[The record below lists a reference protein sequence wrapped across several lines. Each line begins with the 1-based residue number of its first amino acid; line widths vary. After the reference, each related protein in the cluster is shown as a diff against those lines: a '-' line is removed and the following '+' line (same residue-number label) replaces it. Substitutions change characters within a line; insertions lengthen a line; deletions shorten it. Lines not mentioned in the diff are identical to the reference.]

1 MKFFTTSRKLEI
13 SKNVWVICIPNLT
26 TPPTIRR
33 MQEEYD
39 VIDLTLSPIKCV
51 RRQLVFDDDEESI
64 VETDTESI
72 AHTVEWLDTPT
83 HTIGF
88 ELEHDDESSFNV
100 LSQSFLDEEV
110 ESYLYESPI
119 QCK

>member
-1 MKFFTTSRKLEI
+1 MCGSFLHTK
-13 SKNVWVICIPNLT
+13 PNDL
-26 TPPTIRR
+26 PTIRR